1 MTSIVSFIIL
11 LGVLIFVHEFGHFIT
26 AKLLKIKVLKFSL
39 GFGPKLIARQWGE
52 TEYLISALP
61 LGGYVKLFGEQPG
74 ETIAPA
80 ELRGSFS
87 HRPVW
92 HRFLV
97 VLAGPLFNLLFALI
111 VFSFIYTVA
120 GIPEPLPGTTI
131 ATVNT
136 SSPAAAAGIKPGDTI
151 IKVNGRPTLKWAAVS
166 KIIRRSEGAPIT
178 ITLRRGNKSIQLKA
192 QAKISEIKNIFGEVV
207 GKRYLLGISK
217 KQDLVYKRKG
227 IIAAWQ
233 AGLTQTWS
241 YIYLTVMTLLK
252 VLQRVVPASDMGG
265 PIMIANMAG
274 QQFQA
279 GWNSFLSFMAVLSIN
294 LGVINLFPLPILD
307 GGHLT
312 FFVIE
317 AIRKK
322 PLTLSAQ
329 EIIQQ
334 IGIILLGTLMVFVF
348 YNDIIRLLGHT

>member
-1 MTSIVSFIIL
+1 MTSIVSFIVL

-61 LGGYVKLFGEQPG
+61 LGGYVKLFGEQTG
-74 ETIAPA
+74 ETITPD
-80 ELRGSFS
+80 EIKGSFS

-131 ATVNT
+131 GTVST
-136 SSPAAAAGIKPGDTI
+136 SSPAAKAGIKPGDI
-151 IKVNGRPTLKWAAVS
+151 ITKVNGRPTSKWAEVS
-166 KIIRRSEGAPIT
+166 KIIRHSEGVPIT
-178 ITLRRGNKSIQLKA
+178 ITLQRSNKYIQFKT

-217 KQDLVYKRKG
+217 KQDLVYKKQG
-227 IIAAWQ
+227 IITACR

-252 VLQRVVPASDMGG
+252 VIQRVVPASDMGG

-279 GWNSFLSFMAVLSIN
+279 GWNNFLSFMAVLSIN

-329 EIIQQ
+329 EVIQQ
-334 IGIILLGTLMVFVF
+334 IGIVLLGALMVFVF